1 MDVELKIIEFL
12 QANISPGWITFFQ
25 FVTMFGSYLG
35 FFITFII
42 LYIKKRNLSY
52 ALAIAFVVSSIINHF
67 LKLIIAKDRP
77 FVNNEQIKNYG
88 NEDGY
93 SMPSGHSLCAG
104 IFATYLF
111 YFILQTYKKLS
122 YRICG
127 GIFLS
132 LFAILIAFSRMVLGV
147 HYLSDVF
154 LGLILG
160 ILFAIISIL
169 LYNLTIKSF
178 KRKLK

>member
-1 MDVELKIIEFL
+1 MEIEIKIIEFL
-12 QANISPGWITFFQ
+12 QANISPTWITFFQ

-42 LYIKKRNLSY
+42 LFIKKRNLSY
-52 ALAIAFVVSSIINHF
+52 ALAFAFVVSSVINHF
-67 LKLIIAKDRP
+67 LKLIIARDRP

-88 NEDGY
+88 NEIGY

-111 YFILQTYKKLS
+111 YLILQSSNKLGL
-122 YRICG
+122 RICG

-169 LYNLTIKSF
+169 LYNLTIKIF
-178 KRKLK
+178 RRKQ